1 MKYLGWLLAL
11 CLIVVGA
18 LGIVSPDRLIAA
30 GRILVTPA
38 GLVGVAVLRVCVG
51 MALIWMAPAARAP
64 KVLQAAGAV
73 AMLAGLVTPL
83 IGVERAH
90 AIFEWE
96 VSLGTTVLRSGAA
109 VVAAAGVFLAFA
121 VSTNRPAARR

>member
-11 CLIVVGA
+11 CVIAVGA
-18 LGIVSPDRLIAA
+18 LGIVSPGRLVEIA
-30 GRILVTPA
+30 RVLVTPA

-51 MALIWMAPAARAP
+51 MALIWIAPNSRAP

-83 IGVERAH
+83 IGVERAR

-121 VSTNRPAARR
+121 VSTNRRAAPR